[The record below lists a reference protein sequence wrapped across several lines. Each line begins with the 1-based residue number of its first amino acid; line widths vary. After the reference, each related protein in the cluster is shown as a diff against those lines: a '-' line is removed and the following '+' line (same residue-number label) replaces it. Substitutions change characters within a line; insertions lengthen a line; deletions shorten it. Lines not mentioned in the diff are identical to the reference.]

1 MNRTVDLI
9 GKLGIGE
16 KACVVVSDGVE
27 LEVDDSAPTV
37 LRVLELVKDGSDLA
51 SAMEA
56 CRLFFGKRGMSQL
69 ESLKVPPA
77 GYVRLLEAAIDLVM
91 GGGSEG
97 NAGTPATA

>member
-1 MNRTVDLI
+1 MQRTVDLT

-16 KACVVVSDGVE
+16 KARIVVAEGVE

-37 LRVLELVKDGSDLA
+37 LRVLDLIKDGTDLA
-51 SAMEA
+51 AAMEA

-77 GYVRLLEAAIDLVM
+77 GYVKVLEAAVELVM
-91 GGGSEG
+91 GGGDEG
-97 NAGTPATA
+97 NAETPATT